1 VSDFPGAAGIAED
14 DAAAAR
20 WSEIGGVEIFVEP
33 RDGAA
38 RSDDDVTAHRRETP
52 CLALREVRV
61 RKCLEGVQIPALGP
75 VRAEEDGVAREVRE
89 VASFIS

>member
-1 VSDFPGAAGIAED
+1 VSDFPSAAGVAEN

-20 WSEIGGVEIFVEP
+20 WSEIGCVEILVEP

-38 RSDDDVTAHRRETP
+38 RSDDDVTAHRREIP

-61 RKCLEGVQIPALGP
+61 RKRLEGVQIPALGL
-75 VRAEEDGVAREVRE
+75 VRAEEDGVAGEV
-89 VASFIS
+89 